1 MDTAN
6 MPVVEI
12 KGTARQRGQ
21 AHGEALR
28 PSITETVARWRESIA
43 ADYDPDV
50 DGFIDAFLN
59 ANRFPAALERW
70 TPGLMDEIEGIAE
83 GAGQAE
89 REILAI
95 QFGDEQWWFDQERKA
110 DVEAKAITA
119 QGKGCT
125 AFGEAGDATLVGQT
139 MDIESWSEGLQALLH
154 VREEDGSE
162 TFIFTFA
169 GYLGLL
175 GMNSHGVGICCNA
188 LLQLDHSDDGL
199 PVAAVV
205 RGVLARRDVDEAAAF
220 VRQIKHASGQNYVI
234 GSSGKVVSLECS
246 GSSVAA
252 YTPDDGG
259 ARLWHT
265 NHPLS
270 NDDTGHFQDRLA
282 RSNRDPEGLDDN
294 TVTRFATMAQRF
306 GELGRPASLDDVKAA
321 LASEDD
327 GRFPIARRLDP
338 DNRDATSYTAGTAV
352 YQLDEPPALHLAAGP
367 ASITPFRTFRFASAT
382 QSAA

>member
-1 MDTAN
+1 MDTGT
-6 MPVVEI
+6 MPVVEL
-12 KGTARQRGQ
+12 KGTARQRGH

-28 PSITETVARWRESIA
+28 PQITETVARWRASIA

-50 DGFIDAFLN
+50 DGFIDGFLS
-59 ANRFPAALERW
+59 ANRFPAALDRW
-70 TPGLMDEIEGIAE
+70 TPGLMDEIKGIAE
-83 GAGQAE
+83 GAGQPE

-110 DVEAKAITA
+110 DAAAAAITA

-125 AFGEAGDATLVGQT
+125 AFGEAGDTTLVGQT
-139 MDIESWSEGLQALLH
+139 MDIEPWSEGLQALLH
-154 VREEDGSE
+154 VNEDDGSE
-162 TFIFTFA
+162 AFFFTFA

-234 GSSGKVVSLECS
+234 GSPGKVVSLECS
-246 GSSVAA
+246 GSSVAT
-252 YTPDDGG
+252 YTPDGGG

-270 NDDTGHFQDRLA
+270 NNDTGHFHDRLA
-282 RSNRDPEGLDDN
+282 RSKLEPEGLNDN
-294 TVTRFATMAQRF
+294 TLTRFATMAHRF
-306 GELGRPASLDDVKAA
+306 GELDRAATVDDVKAA

-327 GRFPIARRLDP
+327 GRYPIARRLDP
-338 DNRDATSYTAGTAV
+338 DNRDVTSYTAGTAV
-352 YQLDEPPALHLAAGP
+352 YQLDEPSALHLAAGP
-367 ASITPFRTFRFASAT
+367 ASITPFRTFRFASTAQT
-382 QSAA
+382 AA